1 MKKKIILGILASV
14 SSVAPI
20 AGVISCGDK
29 AEEKDKNKTE
39 VHSKGNEQT
48 TGTQHVT
55 TTTITTTQTTGTITG
70 QQQAGSGTSQL
81 PVHQPP
87 STTQPAQQPQHQP
100 APQNPAPVQTQPQQ
114 SNTGSAPLTGT
125 TIVPPPLSSDIP
137 QPTSYEVVA
146 PTTLNGN
153 DGKILIKGIDMNTYT
168 VPQIT
173 KDGRTLTPPTLVA
186 TASSSTNEGEI
197 DGLSPGKYSIA
208 LVVKDRTKTFA
219 GTFGD
224 KEIHYS
230 FTIDYAPAGMIVYP
244 TVQIK
249 AMQLGTFGFSKR
261 DGSSFG
267 YQSAYYMTMPVG
279 STITAHDFES
289 AFNIANADGTVPYA
303 AFTWV
308 NGQTFDPNVVGSY
321 RITFVAKVDNT
332 NLNYPPYKML
342 IDIDVHN

>member
-29 AEEKDKNKTE
+29 TEEKDKNKTE

-48 TGTQHVT
+48 TT
-55 TTTITTTQTTGTITG
+55 TTTTTQTTGTITG
-70 QQQAGSGTSQL
+70 QQQGGSGTSQL

-87 STTQPAQQPQHQP
+87 STTQPVQQPQHQPAPQP

-186 TASSSTNEGEI
+186 TASSTTNEGEI

-230 FTIDYAPAGMIVYP
+230 FTIDYAPAGMVVYP

-332 NLNYPPYKML
+332 SPNYPPYKML